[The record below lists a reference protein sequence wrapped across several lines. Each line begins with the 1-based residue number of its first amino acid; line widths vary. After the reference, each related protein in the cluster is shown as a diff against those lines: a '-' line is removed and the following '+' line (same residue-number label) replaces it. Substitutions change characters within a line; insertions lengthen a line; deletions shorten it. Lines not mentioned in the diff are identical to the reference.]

1 MKDVTKNSTTESV
14 PQGNAGNSYP
24 AQDGMG
30 AVGYGDSP
38 VQRTMRDYLMI
49 LRERIWYVVAV
60 FLAVFLASLVY
71 TLSTTKLYTA
81 AASIEILRHDPVVM
95 KVQEVRDSEL
105 RGPEDLN
112 TYVKFLESA
121 TIVQKVA
128 ERLTVE
134 ERRTLMAPYENT
146 RSGDPMTPEEV
157 LGLNRRV
164 APVRLTRILQVAYTH
179 PDGEVAAKIAN
190 YFVEEFMAY
199 NSRWRNDESL
209 KAVDDLKVRA
219 DQQRKKV
226 QELANNLQTY
236 KEHNNMVSLDQRKDI
251 VTERLKTVS
260 ILVTQAISHLNEA
273 ELRWKQIQECMET
286 KRSPA
291 DLNFIASAP
300 IIQNLLQQVAS
311 QKIAVAQLQQRY
323 RSLHPKMQEATRSL
337 AQTEA
342 ELARA
347 IESMEVSIHNEYDS
361 AVRAVE
367 RAQNDLANQEAEAL
381 KVDRFAV
388 EYQSQQNELSVNE
401 QLLANIISR
410 MRETSMNAS
419 IESQNA
425 RIVDRASRPSPK
437 QYSTPNIPLY
447 LGLGAVGGLG
457 LGLAIAFFV
466 AFLDDRVKSAYDI
479 ESVIGLPLIGII
491 PKIRKM
497 SVTERAQIV
506 LGNADPLAS
515 EAFLTLHSNLRINN
529 GDARKS
535 QVILVTST
543 TPSEGKS
550 FVASNLALT
559 FAAHGERTLIVDC
572 DLRKPNVH
580 RAFGLANN
588 KGVIDYCSAKEA
600 LENVIVKNFRPN
612 LDVLTTGGR
621 ATTPTHILNDNSF
634 AAMMVELRKRYDRI
648 LVDTPPLAPVSDA
661 MIILPHV
668 DGVLFT
674 LLFNHVRKKG
684 ALFCVNR
691 LLDSKVTCYGAVL
704 NGLNLALSEYYYA
717 EYYDKSY
724 RDYHLNSS
732 ALSGTKA

>member
-1 MKDVTKNSTTESV
+1 MNDESNRSATGSEARGYS
-14 PQGNAGNSYP
+14 GNNYP
-24 AQDGMG
+24 SQDGMG

-112 TYVKFLESA
+112 TFVKFLESA
-121 TIVQKVA
+121 TLVQKVA

-134 ERRTLMAPYENT
+134 ERKALMAPYENS
-146 RSGDPMTPEEV
+146 RSGDPMLPEEV

-164 APVRLTRILQVAYTH
+164 APIRQTRILQVAYTH
-179 PDGEVAAKIAN
+179 ADGEIAAKMAN

-236 KEHNNMVSLDQRKDI
+236 KERNNMVSLDQRKDI
-251 VTERLKTVS
+251 VTEKLKTVS
-260 ILVTQAISHLNEA
+260 VLLTQATSHLA
-273 ELRWKQIQECMET
+273 DTELRWNQVKEYQAA
-286 KRSPA
+286 KNNLA
-291 DLNFIASAP
+291 DLNFVASTP
-300 IIQNLLQQVAS
+300 IIQNLLQQVAT
-311 QKIAVAQLQQRY
+311 QKIGVAQLQQRY
-323 RSLHPKMQEATRSL
+323 RALHPKMQEATRSL
-337 AQTEA
+337 VQTEA
-342 ELARA
+342 ELTRA
-347 IESMEVSIHNEYDS
+347 IDSAAVSIRNEYES
-361 AVRAVE
+361 ALRAVE
-367 RAQNDLANQEAEAL
+367 HAKIDLTTQEAEAL
-381 KVDRFAV
+381 KVDRFSV
-388 EYQSQQNELSVNE
+388 EYQSQQNELTVNE

-425 RIVDRASRPSPK
+425 RSVDRASRPNPK
-437 QYSTPNIPLY
+437 QYSTPNIPLN

-466 AFLDDRVKSAYDI
+466 AFLDDRVKSAYDV
-479 ESVIGLPLIGII
+479 ESVVGLPLIGII
-491 PKIRKM
+491 PQIRKM
-497 SVTERAQIV
+497 EATEKSQIV
-506 LGNADPLAS
+506 LTNADPLAA
-515 EAFLTLHSNLRINN
+515 EAFLTLHSNLRLN
-529 GDARKS
+529 GQGGKS

-572 DLRKPNVH
+572 DLRKPNVY
-580 RAFGLANN
+580 RSFGVSNN
-588 KGVIDYCSAKEA
+588 KGVIDYCSAEA
-600 LENVIVKNFRPN
+600 PLENLIIKNHRPN
-612 LDVLTTGGR
+612 LDILTTGGR
-621 ATTPTHILNDNSF
+621 ATTPTHVLNHERF
-634 AAMMVELRKRYDRI
+634 GAMMMDLRKRYDRI
-648 LVDTPPLAPVSDA
+648 VVDTPPLAPVSDA
-661 MIILPHV
+661 MIVLPHV

-684 ALFCVNR
+684 AVFCVNR

-724 RDYHLNSS
+724 RDYHLAPT
-732 ALSGTKA
+732 ALSANKA